1 MKPSYS
7 DMLTLPRPPHLHHS
21 PMPRPQRAAQFAAFA
36 ALTGFEDKL
45 TRMERRVTDHY
56 NDPYRSNAPS
66 Q

>member
-7 DMLTLPRPPHLHHS
+7 DMLTLPHPSHPHHP

-45 TRMERRVTDHY
+45 AHMERHVTDHY
-56 NDPYRSNAPS
+56 NDPYR
-66 Q
+66 